1 MDLVF
6 RPRRLRRNPLIR
18 ELVRETELAPRQFIY
33 PIFVSEGQGI
43 RDPID
48 TMPDQFRLSVDE
60 VVRECETLYDLGVGA
75 VNLFGYSEVKDEL
88 ATKSYDPQ
96 GLVQRCIR
104 EIKKKIPEMCVQTD
118 VALDPYT
125 THGHD
130 GLVIDGEIVNDETVG
145 VLCKMAQIGR
155 AHV

>member
-60 VVRECETLYDLGVGA
+60 VVRECE
-75 VNLFGYSEVKDEL
+75 
-88 ATKSYDPQ
+88 
-96 GLVQRCIR
+96 
-104 EIKKKIPEMCVQTD
+104 
-118 VALDPYT
+118 
-125 THGHD
+125 
-130 GLVIDGEIVNDETVG
+130 
-145 VLCKMAQIGR
+145 
-155 AHV
+155 